1 MRHIHDACQFPLI
14 AHGGMFQ
21 EEFTRFHNYMIGE
34 GYFPLGNTIL
44 FSEGRLYIIDFSQ
57 YGMIQTLT
65 HEGERRKMVHFPK
78 INYMYPLSALRKT
91 YEDFWKN

>member
-1 MRHIHDACQFPLI
+1 MRHIHDAVAFPLI

-21 EEFTRFHNYMIGE
+21 AEFARFHDYMIGE
-34 GYFPLGNTIL
+34 GYFPLANTIL
-44 FSEGRLYIIDFSQ
+44 FCEGRLYIIDFSQ

-78 INYMYPLSALRKT
+78 INYLYSLSALRKT